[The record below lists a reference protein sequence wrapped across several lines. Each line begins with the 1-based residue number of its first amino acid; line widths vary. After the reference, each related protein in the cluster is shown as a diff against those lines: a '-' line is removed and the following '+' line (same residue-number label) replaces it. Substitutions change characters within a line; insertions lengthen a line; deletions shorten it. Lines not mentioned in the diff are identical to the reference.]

1 VSTVEEG
8 NTMSTSIRDAMARG
22 ETLAWIAAVG
32 PDEQEAFEVSTPLGG
47 FACTLVR
54 IGRTVIG
61 VRSSGE
67 PMFSLAPDEATAVQ
81 WYAEKVAGFRA
92 QVEQL
97 TAAVAE
103 GPGALVNVIMSMIA
117 GDQEPE
123 PVPVSVP
130 AVGRAP
136 VVRNVSNEDTGPMGM
151 YL

>member
-1 VSTVEEG
+1 
-8 NTMSTSIRDAMARG
+8 MARG

-47 FACTLVR
+47 FRCTLAR
-54 IGRTVIG
+54 IGRTLVA
-61 VRSSGE
+61 VDAEGE
-67 PMFSLAPDEATAVQ
+67 PMFALAPDEATAVQ

-97 TAAVAE
+97 TAAVAK

-117 GDQEPE
+117 GDQEPA
-123 PVPVSVP
+123 PVSMP

-136 VVRNVSNEDTGPMGM
+136 VVRSVSDESPGQGM